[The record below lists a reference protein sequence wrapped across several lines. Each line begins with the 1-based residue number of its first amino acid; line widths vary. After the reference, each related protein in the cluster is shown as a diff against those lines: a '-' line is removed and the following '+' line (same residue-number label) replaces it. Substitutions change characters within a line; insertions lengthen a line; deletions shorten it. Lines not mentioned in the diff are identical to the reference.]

1 MPSFL
6 GIVLLLSLGQ
16 DDHAQHHQDDTS
28 AAQNPDG
35 PVELTGLD
43 QAAGVERVMDLSY
56 LEENHHQIR
65 ESYMEYILPLIGTLP
80 EYVELKKIGD

>member
-1 MPSFL
+1 M
-6 GIVLLLSLGQ
+6 
-16 DDHAQHHQDDTS
+16 
-28 AAQNPDG
+28 N
-35 PVELTGLD
+35 LD